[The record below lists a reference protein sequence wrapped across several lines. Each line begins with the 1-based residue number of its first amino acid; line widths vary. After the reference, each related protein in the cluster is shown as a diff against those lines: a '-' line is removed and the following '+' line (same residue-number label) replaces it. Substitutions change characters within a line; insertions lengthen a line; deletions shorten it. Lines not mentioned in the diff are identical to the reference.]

1 MRITLYK
8 LKQAP
13 HTWYLKIDSIFGEHG
28 FICND
33 LDYNLHYNITN
44 GHYVILI
51 LYVDDIL
58 LISDNH
64 ENIMKLEME
73 LEQGFAIT
81 SLGITRLYIG
91 IKFLYFEE

>member
-1 MRITLYK
+1 M
-8 LKQAP
+8 
-13 HTWYLKIDSIFGEHG
+13 
-28 FICND
+28 
-33 LDYNLHYNITN
+33 
-44 GHYVILI
+44 ILI